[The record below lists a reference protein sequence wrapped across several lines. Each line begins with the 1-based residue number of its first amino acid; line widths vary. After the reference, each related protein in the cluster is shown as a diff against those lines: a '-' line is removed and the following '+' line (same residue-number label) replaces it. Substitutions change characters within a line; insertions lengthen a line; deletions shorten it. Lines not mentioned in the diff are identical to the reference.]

1 MKFQSKKAVA
11 LLLSASLMA
20 TMAACG
26 VSEKQTTD
34 ANTKAETVVETV
46 AAEQTAVTEQQTEA
60 TASEFFTERDLTQTP
75 DLTDAETIT
84 VSDGETYTLTE
95 EGTYLLS
102 GTAENAQIVVEAAED
117 AKVQLVLDDLTVT
130 NDDAPVIYV
139 KSADKVFVTT
149 SDGGSALSVTGAFA
163 ADGEENTD
171 AVIYSKEDLVLNGV
185 GTLTISSTDNGV
197 SCKDDLKITGGAYV
211 ITCTSDALEAND
223 SISIADGDFT
233 ITAGKDGLHCEYDED
248 LTVGSILIQGG
259 SFRIEAGSD
268 GIQGTTVTQ
277 IDGGEIQI
285 SASEGI
291 ESTFVQINGG
301 EVAISAADDGVN
313 AAQKS
318 TACETGVEITG
329 GSVSVTMAQ
338 GDTDAIDSN
347 GYILISGGAVEISAQ
362 FAFDYITTASHTG
375 GTITVNGETISEIT
389 QSMMMGG
396 MGGMGGHGGM
406 GGPGG
411 MGSGHGF

>member
-1 MKFQSKKAVA
+1 MKFQAKKTAA
-11 LLLSASLMA
+11 LLLSASMLA
-20 TMAACG
+20 ALAACG
-26 VSEKQTTD
+26 VSENRTTD
-34 ANTKAETVVETV
+34 AKTEAEAAVETI
-46 AAEQTAVTEQQTEA
+46 AAGQTASTEVQTEA
-60 TASEFFTERDLTQTP
+60 ASSEIFTERDLNQTP

-84 VSDGETYTLTE
+84 VSDGETVSITE
-95 EGTYLLS
+95 EGTYVLS

-117 AKVQLVLDDLTVT
+117 AKVQLVLDGLTVT
-130 NDDAPVIYV
+130 NDDTPVITV
-139 KSADKVFVTT
+139 RSADKVFVTT
-149 SDGGSALSVTGAFA
+149 AGGESTLAVTGAFA
-163 ADGEENTD
+163 AGDTENPD
-171 AVIYSKEDLVLNGV
+171 AVIWSKEDLVLNGT

-211 ITCTSDALEAND
+211 ITCASDALEAND
-223 SISIADGDFT
+223 SISVADGDFT

-248 LTVGSILIQGG
+248 LSVGSILIQGG

-268 GIQGTTVTQ
+268 GIQGTTLTQ

-291 ESTFVQINGG
+291 ESTYVQINGG
-301 EVAISAADDGVN
+301 DVVIHASDDGVN

-318 TACETGVEITG
+318 TACEIGIEITG
-329 GSVSVTMAQ
+329 GSLSITMAQ

-347 GYILISGGAVEISAQ
+347 GFILVSGGEVAISAQ

-375 GTITVNGETISEIT
+375 GTITVNGETVSEIT

-396 MGGMGGHGGM
+396 PGGMGGGRR
-406 GGPGG
+406 
-411 MGSGHGF
+411 F